1 MTQNNDEQK
10 KQPWESSFTEE
21 TSTDESAAPSRTQ
34 FRKRSSRTAWIVSL
48 LILAVVVLA
57 AYPVVRYVESINS
70 PGSSAD
76 EPTQTQISTST
87 PSKGKESADKS
98 DKSDKSDKAA
108 KDEQSKADASSKA
121 AASVAADA
129 SSQAAASSAAA
140 SSAASSQAAAQS
152 AQAASTK
159 AAQEKAKKDA
169 ASSSSKADASS
180 SSQAGGQF
188 DTVKVNGYRLALAHG
203 LSLAQLQ
210 ALNPGVD
217 LNNVHVGESLRVSN

>member
-108 KDEQSKADASSKA
+108 KDEQSKADASS
-121 AASVAADA
+121 
-129 SSQAAASSAAA
+129 QAAASSAAA

>member
-21 TSTDESAAPSRTQ
+21 TSADESAAPSRTQ

-87 PSKGKESADKS
+87 PSKSKESADKS
-98 DKSDKSDKAA
+98 EKSDKAA

-121 AASVAADA
+121 AASASADA
-129 SSQAAASSAAA
+129 SSQAAASLAAA

-159 AAQEKAKKDA
+159 AAQEQAKKDA
-169 ASSSSKADASS
+169 ASSSSKADASSSS